1 MFASSLLILF
11 SSKSLALAF
20 LRSAMNC
27 TSPRIELLFPAEDRP
42 RKPAAAA
49 LASLEDAPASRK
61 NRLEGSSRLMSAPMT
76 TLQFDDASCEAEV

>member
-1 MFASSLLILF
+1 
-11 SSKSLALAF
+11 
-20 LRSAMNC
+20 MNC

-61 NRLEGSSRLMSAPMT
+61 MWWG
-76 TLQFDDASCEAEV
+76 LQPFGESTSGHLTVYQCPSVS